1 MPGSNLW
8 LFHQNVVAYQCK
20 CHDPWNL
27 SQNIKKLIAKN
38 LKYGAMPWLMA
49 YMALVLAILKF
60 LAILLS
66 GNIAESV
73 WFKSSFARTENP
85 PKADFSVHVISA
97 FTQSALWKC
106 ISNVF
111 LTLLI
116 WNNCF
121 STRFS
126 GFFSLGF
133 WFWFKEV
140 FSFIHYCHM
149 LFSFSMT
156 SQYRMSAGWQLDSFV
171 AISASHSSFIFVFR
185 QPSLKHRIF

>member
-1 MPGSNLW
+1 
-8 LFHQNVVAYQCK
+8 
-20 CHDPWNL
+20 
-27 SQNIKKLIAKN
+27 
-38 LKYGAMPWLMA
+38 MPWLMA